1 MAVTYFGSANF
12 ADVLEP
18 ELTRIFQEAYNTEVM
33 SSYLIDTD
41 AWFISNEAE
50 EHTVEKP
57 KTYLQLPLG
66 KRLISI

>member
-1 MAVTYFGSANF
+1 MVITYGALFTN
-12 ADVLEP
+12 VLEP
-18 ELTRIFQEAYNTEVM
+18 GLNRIFQEAYNTEVTAH
-33 SSYLIDTD
+33 LIDPD

-57 KTYLQLPLG
+57 KTYLQLPTG